1 MTRQEASER
10 YQIPMEI
17 LEEYERWNLCGEESR
32 KKGDR
37 QYGDMDLNRLRLVM
51 TLHNSSFEKKEIEQY
66 MRLHLCGEATAVE
79 RMRILNQKRKRI
91 LDEIHIQERK
101 LEQLDYLRYKI
112 QKNMSNQGN

>member
-17 LEEYERWNLCGEESR
+17 LEEYERWNLCGE
-32 KKGDR
+32 
-37 QYGDMDLNRLRLVM
+37 
-51 TLHNSSFEKKEIEQY
+51 
-66 MRLHLCGEATAVE
+66 ATAAE

-91 LDEIHIQERK
+91 LDEIHIQEGQ

-112 QKNMSNQGN
+112 QKNMR

>member
-17 LEEYERWNLCGEESR
+17 LEEYERWNLCGE
-32 KKGDR
+32 KDGKTGGW
-37 QYGDMDLNRLRLVM
+37 QYGDMDLDRLRLIM
-51 TLHNSSFEKKEIEQY
+51 TLHNSSFEKEEIEHY
-66 MRLHLCGEATAVE
+66 MRLHLRGEATAAE

-91 LDEIHIQERK
+91 LDEIHIQEGQ

-112 QKNMSNQGN
+112 QKNMGNQGN